1 VKGKDPG
8 ILRLGIPEDQM
19 TLIEVCKQA
28 EGKQARASIEV
39 RKFEQTGRVFFDL
52 SALELV
58 K

>member
-1 VKGKDPG
+1 VISGQPSSV
-8 ILRLGIPEDQM
+8 L
-19 TLIEVCKQA
+19 TA

-52 SALELV
+52 SGLEVL

>member
-1 VKGKDPG
+1 V
-8 ILRLGIPEDQM
+8 LRLGIPEDQM
-19 TLIEVCKQA
+19 PLIEVCKQA

-52 SALELV
+52 SGLEVL